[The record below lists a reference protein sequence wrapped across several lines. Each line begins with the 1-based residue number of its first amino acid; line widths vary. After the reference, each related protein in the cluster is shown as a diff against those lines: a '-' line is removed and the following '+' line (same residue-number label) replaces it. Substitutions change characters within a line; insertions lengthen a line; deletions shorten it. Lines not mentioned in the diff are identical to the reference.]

1 MEEGLGC
8 TSKQRDRSAP
18 DDRNGPNSNPASP
31 TALKMR
37 FSRLLRGDVRGQGLV
52 EYLLALSLIAFAT
65 VAAQQTFACRVGCA
79 FESMAAQLEH
89 ILGTGKKIPPGQA
102 KKCSKKCD

>member
-1 MEEGLGC
+1 
-8 TSKQRDRSAP
+8 
-18 DDRNGPNSNPASP
+18 
-31 TALKMR
+31 MR

-89 ILGTGKKIPPGQA
+89 ILGTGKKLLPLPLLAIRVVPQITAVRAPVFLVIRAVPLGSVA
-102 KKCSKKCD
+102 VEYVFRKKA